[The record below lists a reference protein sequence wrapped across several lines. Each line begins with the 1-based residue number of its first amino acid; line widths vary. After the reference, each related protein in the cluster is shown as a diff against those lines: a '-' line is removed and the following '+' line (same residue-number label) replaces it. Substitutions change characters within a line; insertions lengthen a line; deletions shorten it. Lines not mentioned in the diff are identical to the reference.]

1 VADVTAQPRRVLSQV
16 GDGLADLPLFL
27 TAPLHRRGHLRWG
40 STPDEVAAVMPG
52 DDRFPDASFRATRA
66 ISIAAPPELVW
77 PWLVQVGCGH
87 AGWYSNDLL
96 DNAGRP
102 SATTIE
108 PQWQDLRVGQ
118 WIPMSPKP
126 PPTERTAFRVDS
138 FEVDRWLLWA
148 KPDSTWS
155 WQLTPTGGGGTRLVN
170 RIHAVYDWSRPLDA
184 SLAIVLMEFGD
195 FAMNRRMM
203 RGIKARAEFL
213 AGERE
218 QAMTGRS
225 ES

>member
-1 VADVTAQPRRVLSQV
+1 VTDVTAPRRVLWTQV
-16 GDGLADLPLFL
+16 GDVLADLPLFV

-40 STPDEVAAVMPG
+40 ATPEEVIAVMPG

-66 ISIAAPPELVW
+66 VSIAARPELVW
-77 PWLVQVGCGH
+77 PWLVQVGCGR

-102 SATTIE
+102 SATTIQ
-108 PQWQDLRVGQ
+108 PQWQDLQVGQ

-155 WQLTPTGGGGTRLVN
+155 WQLTPTSDGGTRLVN
-170 RIHAVYDWSRPLDA
+170 RIHAVYDWNHPLDA
-184 SLAIVLMEFGD
+184 SLGVVLMEFGD

-203 RGIKARAEFL
+203 RGIKARAESL
-213 AGERE
+213 AGETE
-218 QAMTGRS
+218 DVVTGGGTS
-225 ES
+225 